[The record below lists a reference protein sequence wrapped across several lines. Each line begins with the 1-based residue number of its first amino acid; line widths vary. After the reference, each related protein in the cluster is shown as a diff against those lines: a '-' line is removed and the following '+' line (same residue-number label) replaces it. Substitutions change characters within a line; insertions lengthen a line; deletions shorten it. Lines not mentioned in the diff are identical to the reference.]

1 MRLGLHGSCEVVI
14 LTYGYAIL
22 AAWSGPLS
30 LVSGGAHTSAPPGSP
45 LGLVQISG
53 WQLRSRHKLYMVK
66 TKDLYSAYCLT
77 GGVQTFHHFVSV
89 CQQRGSCILKCTMP
103 HTGTRTHMGSNE
115 ALYSKGKKGRYTRES
130 NQEQLICI
138 SGYIS
143 GYMVRWSKR
152 KSSILIVSRRDTFR
166 QHVHAFLI
174 SGYHNEYPYNLMV
187 STGVCSS
194 SLMG

>member
-1 MRLGLHGSCEVVI
+1 MRLGLHGSCEAVI

-22 AAWSGPLS
+22 ATWSGPLS
-30 LVSGGAHTSAPPGSP
+30 LVSWGGGGGAYKCTPRIPAWASP
-45 LGLVQISG
+45 DQWVAIEKKTYIQPIVLQEVYTPSTILCKSVQ
-53 WQLRSRHKLYMVK
+53 
-66 TKDLYSAYCLT
+66 
-77 GGVQTFHHFVSV
+77 
-89 CQQRGSCILKCTMP
+89 QQGSCILKCTMP